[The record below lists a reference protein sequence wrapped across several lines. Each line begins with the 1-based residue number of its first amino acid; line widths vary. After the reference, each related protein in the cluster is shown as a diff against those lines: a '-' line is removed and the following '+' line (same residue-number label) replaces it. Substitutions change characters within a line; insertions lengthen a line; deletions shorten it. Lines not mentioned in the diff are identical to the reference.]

1 MRTTRPPLPLL
12 ATVVGAALA
21 LCAVAADPAGAQPS
35 LDESAREPVRYVGEE
50 QPDKRLHDGGLR
62 HAVGVHSYQ
71 VYRANRAHPVE
82 GDVVGFTYSHQPYL
96 AYWKDRFYL
105 EYVSNLV
112 EEHAPP
118 TRTMLTTSADGL
130 HWSDPIVAFPIY
142 VLPEVRRGD
151 TVIPAGRA
159 SVMHQRMGWY
169 VAPSGRLLMLA
180 FYGLTATKRHSP
192 NVGNG
197 LGRVVREVYEDG
209 SLGPIH
215 FIRYNRHAGWDESNT
230 RYPFYKT
237 SDDAGF
243 VEACEA
249 LLADK
254 LRTLQWW
261 EEDRGKDG
269 FYVIDPSDVEGAF
282 EFTENVTTSLGAGK
296 AFAFFHRPDG
306 VVVGLWK
313 NQWSALSP
321 DEGKTWTP
329 LTRSTTLR
337 TTGAKVWGQ
346 RTEDGRY
353 ALVHDHSAT
362 RNRFPLVVMTGDDGH
377 TFGDIFVVQ
386 GEIPPLRYQG
396 SHKNHG
402 PQYVRGIV
410 EGNGDP
416 PGAHLWNVYSM
427 SKEDIWIS
435 RTRVPVSGTVEAD
448 VEQDFE
454 NLASVSDLELW
465 NLYVPQ
471 WAPVTLRADPEDEGN
486 TCLELRDEEPYDH
499 ARVERIFPESRGK
512 VTVTFR
518 VRVERVSVGRALE
531 IEVQDRH
538 GTRPM
543 RLRLDRE
550 SLGLDRKALPGLG
563 LIPIE
568 RRKWYEVSL
577 RFDVG
582 SQTYDVLLDGETH
595 REDLPFAD
603 EVDSLERLVFRTG
616 PYRADVRGLVVEPG
630 APRPGLY
637 TEDLPGGELRLPANV
652 FLVDDVRTSRQQ

>member
-1 MRTTRPPLPLL
+1 
-12 ATVVGAALA
+12 VG
-21 LCAVAADPAGAQPS
+21 Q
-35 LDESAREPVRYVGEE
+35 E
-50 QPDKRLHDGGLR
+50 QPDKRFHDGGLR

-71 VYRANRAHPVE
+71 VYRANRSHPAE

-96 AYWKDRFYL
+96 AWWKGSFYL

-118 TRTMLTTSADGL
+118 TRTMLVTSKDGL
-130 HWSDPIVAFPIY
+130 HWSDPVVAFPIY
-142 VLPEVRRGD
+142 VLPEIRRGT

-169 VAPSGRLLMLA
+169 VAPNGRLLMLA
-180 FYGLTATKRHSP
+180 FYGYTATKRNSP

-197 LGRVVREVYEDG
+197 LGRVVREVHEDG

-237 SDDAGF
+237 SDDEGF
-243 VEACEA
+243 VAACDA

-254 LRTLQWW
+254 LVTLQWW
-261 EEDRGKDG
+261 EEDRAKDG

-282 EFTENVTTSLGAGK
+282 AFNEEVTTSLGAGK
-296 AFAFFHRPDG
+296 AFAFFHRADG

-321 DEGKTWTP
+321 DEGRTWTP
-329 LTRSTTLR
+329 LARSTSLR

-377 TFGDIFVVQ
+377 TFDDILVIQ
-386 GEIPPLRYQG
+386 GEVPPLRYQG

-402 PQYVRGIV
+402 PQYVRGVV

-416 PGAHLWNVYSM
+416 PGSHLWNVYSM

-435 RTRVPVSGTVEAD
+435 RTRVPISGVVEAD

-454 NLASVSDLELW
+454 GLSSVSDLEMW
-465 NLYVPQ
+465 GLYVPR
-471 WAPVTLRADPEDEGN
+471 WAPVTLQPDPGDEGN
-486 TCLELRDEEPYDH
+486 TCLELRDEEPWDH
-499 ARVERIFPESRGK
+499 ARVERVFPESRGRF
-512 VTVTFR
+512 TVSFR
-518 VRVERVSVGRALE
+518 VRAERVPVGRALE

-543 RLRLDRE
+543 RLRLDHE
-550 SLGLDRKALPGLG
+550 SLDTSHKALPGLG

-568 RRKWYEVSL
+568 KRRWHEVTL
-577 RFDVG
+577 RFDVPG
-582 SQTYDVLLDGETH
+582 QTFDLLLDGEVRQTGG
-595 REDLPFAD
+595 PFA
-603 EVDSLERLVFRTG
+603 EPVESLERLVFRTG
-616 PYRADVRGLVVEPG
+616 PYRADVRGLVLEPG
-630 APRPGLY
+630 AAPRPGLY
-637 TEDLPGGELRLPANV
+637 TEDLPGAELRLPPSV
-652 FLVDDVRTSRQQ
+652 FLVDDVRTTREP